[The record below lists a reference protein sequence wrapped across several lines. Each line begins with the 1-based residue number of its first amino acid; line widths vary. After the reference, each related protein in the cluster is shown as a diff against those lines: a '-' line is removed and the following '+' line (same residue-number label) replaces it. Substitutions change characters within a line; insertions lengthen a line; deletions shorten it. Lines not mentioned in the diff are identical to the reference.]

1 MNTEPLVRVKM
12 GRAVT
17 ALLLLA
23 VISTAGPVH
32 LIWHRTASS
41 NVERVVASLD
51 AQSASAVRNELSSH
65 LALVSST
72 AEIVRSV
79 FFQGA
84 IRPDDEVKRE
94 FLFLSLLRE
103 QPAIAWIGF
112 GFPDGRFFGSHATQ
126 DGRIEMIEIGKVGR
140 GEPRPLRRDRYKPIP
155 GDIFFEG
162 RVKSETAYIA
172 EGSPWF
178 RLGKDSKEPA
188 WALVDILPGGFEPSI
203 VVSKRVEVYG
213 RFEGVV
219 MVAVSLGRL
228 SATLKALSIPKGSK
242 VYLLAGGDMVLA
254 TSHPSDRAMAAHLA
268 DFPATDDLSAA
279 VRAARK
285 THREDVFRAVAEGP
299 GIGPVFVSSTK
310 IPFEDWRLVTAIPRS
325 TFAGDIDA
333 NTQRILFIIAG
344 IALLASVIA
353 ILFARMLFAR
363 PLSRLAGQLHA
374 VERFD
379 LEAVRHSPT
388 VLAELDD
395 FSQALKRMSTG
406 LAAFARFMP
415 TDVVRPLIDGGLA
428 PRPGGELRDVTVM
441 FADLPGF
448 TELTEELGA
457 DVEPLLTRFL
467 TLAIAAVHAEGGT
480 VDKFIGDAV
489 MAIWNAPSDE
499 PDHALR
505 ACRAAAR
512 IRAALHAMQ
521 PLADRHDQ
529 VRVRIGI
536 NSGTALVGNIGSMER
551 LSYTAI
557 GDSVNLASRLV
568 GVAKEHGVEIV
579 LSGETLARTSGRVD
593 ARPLGLAAIRGKTK
607 PVPIFTIDGLAV
619 QEGEEI
625 ECRAYIL

>member
-1 MNTEPLVRVKM
+1 MNVDRFFRIRM

-17 ALLLLA
+17 VLLLLA

-32 LIWHRTASS
+32 LIWLRTASS

-84 IRPDDEVKRE
+84 IKPDDEVKRE

-112 GFPDGRFFGSHATQ
+112 GFADGRFFGSHATSE
-126 DGRIEMIEIGKVGR
+126 GRIEMIEIGKSMR
-140 GEPRPLRRDRYKPIP
+140 GDPRPLRRDRYKPIP
-155 GDIFFEG
+155 GDIFFED
-162 RVKSETAYIA
+162 RLKAETAYIA

-188 WALVDILPGGFEPSI
+188 WALVDILPSGFEPSI
-203 VVSKRVEVYG
+203 VVSKRVELYG
-213 RFEGVV
+213 RLEGVV

-228 SATLKALSIPKGSK
+228 SKTLQALSIPKGSK
-242 VYLLAGGDMVLA
+242 VYLLAKDDMVLA
-254 TSHPSDRAMAAHLA
+254 TSDPSDAAMAAHLA
-268 DFPATDDLSAA
+268 DFPTTDGLSVA
-279 VRAARK
+279 VRRARK
-285 THREDVFRAVAEGP
+285 THADASFRAVADGP
-299 GIGPVFVSSTK
+299 RIGAVFVSSTK
-310 IPFEDWRLVTAIPRS
+310 LPFEDWRLVTAIPRA

-344 IALLASVIA
+344 IALLASATAV
-353 ILFARMLFAR
+353 LFARQLFAR
-363 PLSRLAGQLHA
+363 PLARLSRQLNA
-374 VERFD
+374 VEQFD
-379 LEAVRHSPT
+379 LEAVRHTPT
-388 VLAELDD
+388 ALAELDD

-428 PRPGGELRDVTVM
+428 PKPGGELRDVTIM

-448 TELTEELGA
+448 TELTEELGT

-467 TLAIAAVHAEGGT
+467 TLSIEAIHAEGGT

-489 MAIWNAPSDE
+489 MAIWNAPNDQ

-512 IRAALHAMQ
+512 ISAALHAMP
-521 PLADRHDQ
+521 PLASKHDDI
-529 VRVRIGI
+529 RVRIGI
-536 NSGTALVGNIGSMER
+536 NSGTALVGNIGSIER

-557 GDSVNLASRLV
+557 GDVVNLSSRLV

-579 LSGETLARTSGRVD
+579 LSGETLARTGGCL
-593 ARPLGLAAIRGKTK
+593 ATRPLGETAIRGKAK
-607 PVPIFTIDGLAV
+607 PVQVFTIDEQTTA
-619 QEGEEI
+619 
-625 ECRAYIL
+625 

>member
-1 MNTEPLVRVKM
+1 MSADGLFRIKL

-32 LIWHRTASS
+32 LIWLRTASS

-51 AQSASAVRNELSSH
+51 TQSASAVRNELSSH

-72 AEIVRSV
+72 AEIVRSI

-84 IRPDDEVKRE
+84 IKPDDEVKRE

-112 GFPDGRFFGSHATQ
+112 GFPDGRFFGSHATP
-126 DGRIEMIEIGKVGR
+126 DGRIEMIEIGMTKR
-140 GEPRPLRRDRYKPIP
+140 GDPRPLRRDRYKPIP
-155 GDIFFEG
+155 GDIFFED
-162 RVKSETAYIA
+162 RLKTETAYIA

-178 RLGKDSKEPA
+178 RLGKASREPA

-203 VVSKRVEVYG
+203 VVSKRVELFG

-228 SATLKALSIPKGSK
+228 SQTLKALSIPKGSK
-242 VYLLAGGDMVLA
+242 VYLLAKDDMVLA
-254 TSHPSDRAMAAHLA
+254 TSDPSDNAMAAHLA
-268 DFPATDDLSAA
+268 DFPSADGLSFA
-279 VRAARK
+279 VRNARK
-285 THREDVFRAVAEGP
+285 THREASFRAVAEGP
-299 GIGPVFVSSTK
+299 GIGPVFVSSTML
-310 IPFEDWRLVTAIPRS
+310 PFEDWRLVTAIPRA
-325 TFAGDIDA
+325 TFAGDIDS
-333 NTQRILFIIAG
+333 NTQRVLFIIAG
-344 IALLASVIA
+344 IALLAVVTA
-353 ILFARMLFAR
+353 ILFARQLFAR
-363 PLSRLAGQLHA
+363 PLSRLSRQLQA
-374 VERFD
+374 VEQFD
-379 LEAVRHSPT
+379 LESVQHSPT
-388 VLAELDD
+388 MLAELDD

-415 TDVVRPLIDGGLA
+415 TEVVRPLIEGGLA
-428 PRPGGELRDVTVM
+428 AKPGGELRDITIM

-457 DVEPLLTRFL
+457 GVEPLLTQFL
-467 TLAIAAVHAEGGT
+467 TLSIDAIHAEGGT

-489 MAIWNAPSDE
+489 MAIWNAPNDQA
-499 PDHALR
+499 DHALR

-512 IRAALHAMQ
+512 ISAALHAMA
-521 PLADRHDQ
+521 PLAAKHDR

-536 NSGTALVGNIGSMER
+536 NSGIALVGNIGSTER

-557 GDSVNLASRLV
+557 GDAVNLASRLV
-568 GVAKEHGVEIV
+568 GVAKEHDVEIV
-579 LSGETLARTSGRVD
+579 LSGETLARTQR
-593 ARPLGLAAIRGKTK
+593 GLATRALGETAIRGKSR
-607 PVPIFTIDGLAV
+607 PVPIFTIDGQPAS
-619 QEGEEI
+619 G
-625 ECRAYIL
+625 

>member
-1 MNTEPLVRVKM
+1 MNVDRLFRIKM

-23 VISTAGPVH
+23 VLSTAGPVH
-32 LIWHRTASS
+32 FIWLRTASS

-84 IRPDDEVKRE
+84 IKPDDEVKRE

-112 GFPDGRFFGSHATQ
+112 GFSDGRFFGSHATS
-126 DGRIEMIEIGKVGR
+126 DGRIEMIEIGKSATGD
-140 GEPRPLRRDRYKPIP
+140 PRPLRRDRYKPIP
-155 GDIFFEG
+155 GDIFFED
-162 RVKSETAYIA
+162 RLKAETAYVA

-178 RLGKDSKEPA
+178 RLGKASREPA
-188 WALVDILPGGFEPSI
+188 WALVDILPSGFEPSI
-203 VVSKRVEVYG
+203 VVSKRVELYG
-213 RFEGVV
+213 RLEGVV

-228 SATLKALSIPKGSK
+228 STTLQALSIPKGSK
-242 VYLLAGGDMVLA
+242 VYLLARDDMVLA
-254 TSHPSDRAMAAHLA
+254 TSDPSDVAMAAHLA
-268 DFPATDDLSAA
+268 DFPAADGLSVA
-279 VRAARK
+279 VRKARL
-285 THREDVFRAVAEGP
+285 THAEASFRAVAEGP

-310 IPFEDWRLVTAIPRS
+310 LPFEDWRLVTAIPRA

-333 NTQRILFIIAG
+333 NTQRILFIIAA
-344 IALLASVIA
+344 IALLASATA
-353 ILFARMLFAR
+353 IMFARQLFAR
-363 PLSRLAGQLHA
+363 PLARLSRQLHA

-379 LEAVRHSPT
+379 LESVAHTPT
-388 VLAELDD
+388 ALAELDD

-428 PRPGGELRDVTVM
+428 PKPGGELRDVTVM

-457 DVEPLLTRFL
+457 NVEPLLTRFL
-467 TLAIAAVHAEGGT
+467 TLAIEAIHAEGGT

-489 MAIWNAPSDE
+489 MAIWNAPNDQ

-512 IRAALHAMQ
+512 ISTALHAMP
-521 PLADRHDQ
+521 PLAPKHDNI
-529 VRVRIGI
+529 RVRIGV
-536 NSGTALVGNIGSMER
+536 NSGTALVGNIGSAER

-557 GDSVNLASRLV
+557 GDAVNLASRLV

-579 LSGETLARTSGRVD
+579 LSGETRARTDGCL
-593 ARPLGLAAIRGKTK
+593 PLRSLGETAIRGKTGK
-607 PVPIFTIDGLAV
+607 VQIFTIGRQA
-619 QEGEEI
+619 G
-625 ECRAYIL
+625 RG